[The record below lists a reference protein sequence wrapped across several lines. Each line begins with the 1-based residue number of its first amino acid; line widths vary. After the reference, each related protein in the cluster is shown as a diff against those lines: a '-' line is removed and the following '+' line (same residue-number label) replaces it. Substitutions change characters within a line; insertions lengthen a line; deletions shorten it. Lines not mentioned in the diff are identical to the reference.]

1 MRPET
6 AKQTT
11 YTTLEPIKI
20 TAPTVRVT
28 KNAVKWLTA
37 MADIHSHEVGV
48 FGFVDELPDNVYV
61 VRDIFY
67 PKHSEANGATCEI
80 SPEGETLMAE
90 WLMSHN
96 READLSKVKFWG
108 HSHVDMGVGPS
119 TQDEDQSIK
128 RMNMNESYLIRGI
141 FNKAGL
147 LSISFYDYVNKRRFD
162 NIKWESDEDEDDK
175 AIRAKII
182 ELKAINMPEVKTYG
196 TGYGTGYNNEY
207 ANGKFGDDEFTADTF
222 NSRRSFGDTPGTGNK
237 NAIIVRGGGNDRFF
251 TQFSRKDRKKNKKKH
266 SYSYEFAK

>member
-1 MRPET
+1 MRPEI

-11 YTTLEPIKI
+11 FTTLVSIKI
-20 TAPTVRVT
+20 TAPTIKIT

-37 MADIHSHEVGV
+37 MADLHSHEVGV

-96 READLSKVKFWG
+96 REDDLSKVKFWG
-108 HSHVDMGVGPS
+108 HSHVDMGVSPS
-119 TQDEDQSIK
+119 VQDEEQSIK

-147 LSISFYDYVNKRRFD
+147 LSISFYDYINKRRFD
-162 NIKWESDEDEDDK
+162 NIKWETDEDEDDK
-175 AIRAKII
+175 VIRAKIL
-182 ELKAINMPEVKTYG
+182 ELKALNMPEVKTYG
-196 TGYGTGYNNEY
+196 TGYETGYNN
-207 ANGKFGDDEFTADTF
+207 NNLQDDGYNESTF
-222 NSRRSFGDTPGTGNK
+222 NSQRGFGENSNFHGVNHLP
-237 NAIIVRGGGNDRFF
+237 IVRGPANDRFF
-251 TQFSRKDRKKNKKKH
+251 TQFTRRGRKKNKKKH

>member
-1 MRPET
+1 MRPEVT
-6 AKQTT
+6 KQTT
-11 YTTLEPIKI
+11 YTTLEPVKI
-20 TAPTVRVT
+20 TAPTVKVT
-28 KNAVKWLTA
+28 KDAVKWLTA
-37 MADIHSHEVGV
+37 MADLHSHEVGV
-48 FGFVDELPDNVYV
+48 FGFVDELPNNVYV

-80 SPEGETLMAE
+80 SPEGETAMAE

-96 READLSKVKFWG
+96 RETDLGKVKFWG
-108 HSHVDMGVGPS
+108 HSHVDMGVSPS
-119 TQDEDQSIK
+119 TQDEEQSIK

-175 AIRAKII
+175 TIRAKIL

-196 TGYGTGYNNEY
+196 TGYGAGYKTGNYGY
-207 ANGKFGDDEFTADTF
+207 DSYDDTSF
-222 NSRRSFGDTPGTGNK
+222 NTHRGFGDTPGAGNHST
-237 NAIIVRGGGNDRFF
+237 AIVRGGVNDRFF
-251 TQFSRKDRKKNKKKH
+251 NQFTRKERKKNKKKH
-266 SYSYEFAK
+266 SYSYEFSR